1 MVIQTWMRAEGM
13 VRSSQI
19 VVWIKQIC
27 KTYARV
33 YGIIM
38 TMMIIAIII
47 IMCVCVS
54 HSVVSDSLP
63 FHGL

>member
-1 MVIQTWMRAEGM
+1 MVIQTRMRAECM
-13 VRSSQI
+13 VRSSQMG
-19 VVWIKQIC
+19 VWIKQIC

-33 YGIIM
+33 HGIIM
-38 TMMIIAIII
+38 IMMIIAVII

-54 HSVVSDSLP
+54 HSVSDSLP